1 MKSICEMTYDEL
13 VSAQAQIQDRL
24 LIFKKLRQCG
34 IPKSLLRLY
43 KDRAPYVCCK
53 SGYSMG
59 EKVELWC
66 DDVQLDELDYRRSYS
81 GTYRG
86 CEKHGNLVYRFT
98 KKALRQWFDLL
109 EKSSIVEDMLKLK
122 NLDDDS
128 RADYLRQF
136 TELRNDILGLFEQ
149 AYCRERSVVK
159 RAPDFAG
166 YQLTRPRTEKLST
179 N

>member
-1 MKSICEMTYDEL
+1 MKEINEMTYDEL
-13 VSAQAQIQDRL
+13 VSAQIRIQDRL
-24 LIFKKLRQCG
+24 LRYEKLEQCG
-34 IPKSLLRLY
+34 IPKRLLRLY
-43 KDRAPYVCCK
+43 KDIPFACCK

-66 DDVQLDELDYRRSYS
+66 GKVQLDVLDYRKSYS
-81 GTYRG
+81 GKYRG
-86 CEKHGNLVYRFT
+86 SEKHGKLVYRFT
-98 KKALRQWFDLL
+98 KKALRQCFDLL

-122 NLDDDS
+122 NLDDGT

-136 TELRNDILGLFEQ
+136 TELHNDRLSLFEQ
-149 AYCRERSVVK
+149 AYCRDESIVK
-159 RAPDFAG
+159 KAPNFAG